1 MFMYRKN
8 GCRNKLFCPY
18 STVVVRALRKGE
30 VLCSIHSGGNGFC
43 LCISGRG
50 AFPAATSRFDTLL
63 LLNYAVGIRWSLRT
77 SQLLPC

>member
-1 MFMYRKN
+1 MYRKN
-8 GCRNKLFCPY
+8 ACRDKHLCPY

-43 LCISGRG
+43 PCISSRG
-50 AFPAATSRFDTLL
+50 AFPVATSRLDTLL
-63 LLNYAVGIRWSLRT
+63 LLNDAVGIHWCLCT